1 MTFFYLYVYWKFPD
15 AEISKAVSTF
25 TTIHT
30 VNVFVEMP
38 KEGDCM
44 SPNLELRLNK
54 ELAST
59 FQTFLTFYSE
69 IFFSR

>member
-30 VNVFVEMP
+30 VNVFLEVP
-38 KEGDCM
+38 KEGDRM

-69 IFFSR
+69 IFF